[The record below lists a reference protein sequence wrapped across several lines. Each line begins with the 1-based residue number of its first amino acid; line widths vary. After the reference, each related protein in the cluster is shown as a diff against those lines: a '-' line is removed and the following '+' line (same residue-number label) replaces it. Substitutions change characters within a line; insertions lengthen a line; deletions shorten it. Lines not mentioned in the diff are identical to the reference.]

1 MHYTVTLSQHCGCN
15 NCAGEMLG
23 EADYEE
29 FGSLRAA
36 VEHYEHLR
44 GQIGDGLDHVDEEP
58 SSCPHELSRWWSA
71 VAWNYKLGCDGEG
84 REVLTLSLPV
94 DQMTESSLW
103 RVNNLLAKRW
113 RY

>member
-1 MHYTVTLSQHCGCN
+1 MPYTVTLSEHCACE

-23 EADYEE
+23 EATHEE
-29 FGSLRAA
+29 FATLRAA
-36 VEHYEHLR
+36 VEYYEHLR
-44 GQIGDGLDHVDEEP
+44 SQIGDRWHDVSEEP
-58 SSCPHELSRWWSA
+58 DCYPFPEACRWYA
-71 VAWNYKLGCDGEG
+71 TADNHDLGCDGNG

-94 DQMTESSLW
+94 DTMTPSSLW